1 MQFLHLKKNNNKLQK
16 QMYDLETKVRI
27 KQLTESNDSD
37 DSGMTV
43 DMSKEGTTV
52 SRLLETRKAVSFGE
66 TGRNLITYSTETI
79 FSNKT
84 IKV

>member
-1 MQFLHLKKNNNKLQK
+1 M
-16 QMYDLETKVRI
+16 TV
-27 KQLTESNDSD
+27 D

-66 TGRNLITYSTETI
+66 TVRNLKQTALKQSSATKPLKELIQ
-79 FSNKT
+79 
-84 IKV
+84 

>member
-1 MQFLHLKKNNNKLQK
+1 M
-16 QMYDLETKVRI
+16 I
-27 KQLTESNDSD
+27 
-37 DSGMTV
+37 V

-52 SRLLETRKAVSFGE
+52 SHLLETRKAVSLGE

>member
-1 MQFLHLKKNNNKLQK
+1 M
-16 QMYDLETKVRI
+16 TV
-27 KQLTESNDSD
+27 D

-66 TGRNLITYSTETI
+66 MVRNLITDSTETI

-84 IKV
+84 VKV